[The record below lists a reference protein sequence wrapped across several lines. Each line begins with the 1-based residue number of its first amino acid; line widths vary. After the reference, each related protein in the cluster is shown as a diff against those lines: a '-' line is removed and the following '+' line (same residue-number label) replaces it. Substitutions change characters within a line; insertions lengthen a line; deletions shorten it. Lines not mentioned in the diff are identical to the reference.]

1 MNAVDEFRSIFRY
14 YVYYTHNS
22 GTGKILWNPSVFHK
36 FLCDEVQRFLEKK
49 TNNPY
54 DILIITTP
62 PQHGKSETVTC
73 SLPAWYLCNN
83 PDNKV
88 IIVSYGDTNA
98 KKFGKK
104 NLDKVKR
111 FGDMFGISLDPAKAN
126 AKEFR
131 IADHEGVCYS
141 AGYGGGITSNSADLM
156 VIDDPVKNV
165 VQADSEKDRDTKWDD
180 FLMSLDSRMSAGGK
194 IILIM
199 TRWHENDL
207 AGMLLETFPEQC
219 QLINL
224 PLEAEENDV
233 MGRKPG
239 EPLCPEMVKGKQ
251 WVALK
256 KKTLMRT
263 ESGTRTWNALWQGR
277 PSALEGNLL
286 MRDWWEFYEY
296 AEYEAG
302 KLRFDRMIMTI
313 DAAFKDQKKND
324 YVAIGVWGKREGRI
338 YLVDLVNEHLSF
350 PQTVRKVRIL
360 AARYPK
366 IKGIFIEE
374 AANGMAIIQTLQ
386 REGVMGVVGVPAV
399 GSKYSKAEDASFYIE
414 AGNVYLP
421 KDKKFVWEFIDQCA
435 SFPNGKHDDMVDC
448 MTMAVKR
455 LTSTRSMKRAIAE
468 SMQESVW
475 DRMTKPKSK
484 SRGDYG
490 STITPV

>member
-1 MNAVDEFRSIFRY
+1 MNAVDEFKSIFRY
-14 YVYYTHNS
+14 YVYYTHNA
-22 GTGKILWNPSVFHK
+22 GTGKLLWNPSKFHI

-49 TNNPY
+49 TDNPY

-62 PQHGKSETVTC
+62 PQHGKSETVSC
-73 SLPAWYLCNN
+73 SLPAWYLSNN

-111 FGDMFGISLDPAKAN
+111 FGEMFGVRLDPAKAN

-131 IADHEGVCYS
+131 IEGHEGVCLS

-207 AGMLLETFPEQC
+207 AGMLLETVPELC

-239 EPLCPEMVKGKQ
+239 EPLCPEM
-251 WVALK
+251 
-256 KKTLMRT
+256 
-263 ESGTRTWNALWQGR
+263 
-277 PSALEGNLL
+277 
-286 MRDWWEFYEY
+286 
-296 AEYEAG
+296 
-302 KLRFDRMIMTI
+302 
-313 DAAFKDQKKND
+313 
-324 YVAIGVWGKREGRI
+324 
-338 YLVDLVNEHLSF
+338 
-350 PQTVRKVRIL
+350 
-360 AARYPK
+360 
-366 IKGIFIEE
+366 
-374 AANGMAIIQTLQ
+374 
-386 REGVMGVVGVPAV
+386 
-399 GSKYSKAEDASFYIE
+399 
-414 AGNVYLP
+414 
-421 KDKKFVWEFIDQCA
+421 
-435 SFPNGKHDDMVDC
+435 
-448 MTMAVKR
+448 
-455 LTSTRSMKRAIAE
+455 
-468 SMQESVW
+468 
-475 DRMTKPKSK
+475 
-484 SRGDYG
+484 
-490 STITPV
+490 